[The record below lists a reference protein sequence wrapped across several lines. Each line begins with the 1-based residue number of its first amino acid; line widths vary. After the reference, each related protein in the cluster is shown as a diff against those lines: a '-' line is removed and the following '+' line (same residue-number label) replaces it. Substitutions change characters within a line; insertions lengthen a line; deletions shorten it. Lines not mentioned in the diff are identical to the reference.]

1 METQKNIELA
11 KRWKNE
17 YPEYF
22 SDLTINEIVQ
32 NIIVKSLFR
41 NIVYLGDYLTTK
53 VKVCRLQ
60 TTGK

>member
-22 SDLTINEIVQ
+22 SDLTINKIVQ

-53 VKVCRLQ
+53 V
-60 TTGK
+60 